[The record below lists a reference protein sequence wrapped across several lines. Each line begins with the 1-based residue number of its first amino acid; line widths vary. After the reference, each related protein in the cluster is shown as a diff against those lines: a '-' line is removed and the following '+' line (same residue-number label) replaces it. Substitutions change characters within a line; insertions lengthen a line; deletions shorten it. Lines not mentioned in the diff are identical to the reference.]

1 MLDFEKVEKL
11 RARANISFE
20 EAKKALE
27 ETDGDMLEAII
38 NLEKQNRIKAPE
50 AGGYYNSQAD
60 NQGADEHGRGN
71 ARDNGKARAKDSTF
85 GEQVTAFFR
94 WCGRVIHKGNINHF
108 EILKDGS
115 RIMMLPLTVLALLL
129 LFAFW
134 IVVPLIILGL
144 FFGYRYQ
151 FKGPDLEKPE
161 VNRAIEN
168 VSNATVRA
176 VDSVVSAVD
185 HLAKDTKKNKGEG
198 NGADSDH

>member
-1 MLDFEKVEKL
+1 MIDFEQVQKL
-11 RARANISFE
+11 RERANISFE

-27 ETDGDMLEAII
+27 ETDGDMLEAVI

-50 AGGYYNSQAD
+50 AGGYYNSQAE
-60 NQGADEHGRGN
+60 NQSANEHGRGN
-71 ARDNGKARAKDSTF
+71 SRDNRNAHTKDSSF
-85 GEQVTAFFR
+85 GEQVAAFFR
-94 WCGRVIHKGNINHF
+94 WCGKVIHKGNINHF
-108 EILKDGS
+108 EVLKDDS
-115 RIMMLPLTVLALLL
+115 RIMMLSLTALALLL

-134 IVVPLIILGL
+134 IVVPLIIVGL

-161 VNRAIEN
+161 VNRAMES

-185 HLAKDTKKNKGEG
+185 HLAKDAKKNKGEG